1 MGGCDALTVCRALFY
16 LPGMIPSVEWKGD
29 RLRLLDQRR
38 LPTATVYI
46 DCVDAERVTQA
57 ISELSVRGA
66 PAIGI
71 AAAYG
76 VALAA
81 RGIDA
86 SNFDDFLK
94 QLTPHCDRL
103 ASARPTAVNLRGAVD
118 RMKRVILAHRMAPL
132 DLLFDTLLAEAQALH
147 REDREINLAIGVA
160 GADWIRAGD
169 GILTHCN
176 TGSLAT
182 GGYGTALGVIRSAW
196 AAGKKIRVF
205 VGETRPVLQGARLT
219 MWELREAG
227 IPATLITDGMAAHFM
242 RRGDIQC
249 CIVGADRIAANGDVA
264 NKIGTYSLAVLAKAH
279 GIPFY
284 VAAPLA
290 TIDMATPT
298 GDTIPIEER
307 DPAEITHI
315 GGVPI
320 APSGVTVANPAFD
333 VTPAAYV
340 TAIVTEKGVVAPH
353 QIGTLYDEV

>member
-1 MGGCDALTVCRALFY
+1 
-16 LPGMIPSVEWKGD
+16 MIESIEWKGD

-38 LPTATVYI
+38 LPTETVYI
-46 DCVDAERVTQA
+46 DCADAARVAQA

-81 RGIDA
+81 RGIESSD
-86 SNFDDFLK
+86 FDDFLK
-94 QLTPHCDRL
+94 QLTPRCDEL
-103 ASARPTAVNLRGAVD
+103 ASARPTAVNLRVAVD
-118 RMKRVILAHRMAPL
+118 RMKRAVLARRDATL
-132 DLLFDTLLAEAQALH
+132 KSLCDALLAEAQALH
-147 REDREINLAIGVA
+147 REDREINLAIGAA
-160 GADWIRAGD
+160 GAARVNAGD

-182 GGYGTALGVIRSAW
+182 GGYGTALGVIRAAW

-205 VGETRPVLQGARLT
+205 AGETRPVLQGARLT
-219 MWELREAG
+219 MWELREDG
-227 IPATLITDGMAAHFM
+227 IPATLMTDGMAAYFM

-264 NKIGTYSLAVLAKAH
+264 NKIGTYSLAVLARAH

-284 VAAPLA
+284 VAASLA
-290 TIDMATPT
+290 TIDLATPT

-307 DPAEITHI
+307 DPTEITHI
-315 GGVPI
+315 GGIPI

-333 VTPAAYV
+333 VTPAAYI
-340 TAIVTEKGVVAPH
+340 TAIITEKGVVTPH
-353 QIGTLYDEV
+353 QINTLF

>member
-1 MGGCDALTVCRALFY
+1 
-16 LPGMIPSVEWKGD
+16 MIQSIEWKEN

-38 LPTATVYI
+38 LPSETVYI
-46 DCVDAERVTQA
+46 DCIDAERVTRA

-86 SNFDDFLK
+86 SDFDDFLK
-94 QLTPHCDRL
+94 QLTPLCDQL
-103 ASARPTAVNLRGAVD
+103 TSARPTAVNLRVAVD
-118 RMKRVILAHRMAPL
+118 RMKRVVYAGRDAPL
-132 DLLFDTLLAEAQALH
+132 KLLFDALLTEAQALH
-147 REDREINLAIGVA
+147 REDLEINLAIGAA
-160 GADWIRAGD
+160 GAARVNAGD

-182 GGYGTALGVIRSAW
+182 GGYGTALGIIRAAW

-205 VGETRPVLQGARLT
+205 AGETRPVLQGARLT
-219 MWELREAG
+219 MWELREDG

-284 VAAPLA
+284 VAASLA
-290 TIDMATPT
+290 TIDRATPT
-298 GDTIPIEER
+298 GDTIPIEAR
-307 DPAEITHI
+307 DPTEITHI

-320 APSGVTVANPAFD
+320 TPSGITVANPAFD
-333 VTPAAYV
+333 ITPARYI
-340 TAIVTEKGVVAPH
+340 TAIVTEKGVVPPH
-353 QIGTLYDEV
+353 PIDRLF